1 MFDFAALRGDV
12 FGGLT
17 AAVVALP
24 LALAF
29 GVASGAGPIA
39 GLYGAIAV
47 GFFASIFGGTP
58 AQVSGPTG
66 PMTVVMA
73 AVVATHA
80 DSLTAAFTIVMLG
93 GLLQILFG
101 ALRIGRYIS
110 YTPVSVVSGFMSGV
124 GVIIMLLQLAPF
136 LGLPGSSDG
145 VMGTIG
151 QLASLQIDA
160 IDPRSIAFAAAT
172 LALVVFWPERLSRIL
187 PSPLVAL
194 ILGTGT
200 AYLFFSDIP
209 AIGSIP
215 SALPS
220 LILPEITLNQL
231 GPMLQSAFILA
242 LLGSIDSLL
251 TSLVSDSLTKSRHNS
266 DRELIGQGIGNLAA
280 GMLGAIPGAGATMRT
295 VVNIRAGGRTP
306 VSGAI
311 HALVL
316 LGLAL
321 GLGRVVAYVPNAV
334 LAAILMK
341 VGWDIVDWG
350 YLRRARHL
358 PLEKVVVMLVTLG
371 LTVFVDLITAVAVG
385 IILASFVNSR
395 WLAVEQLKGLRQ
407 SADAET
413 LDILTPEEK
422 ALLRGTNGR
431 VLVTLLHGSFSYASA
446 RDLAHRDTQ
455 SATPGDVV
463 IYDFTHAGY
472 VDPSAAMAIDEMID
486 LSQRHGRYV
495 VLSGLK
501 DHAYRALKG
510 MRVLDRVS
518 PGQQFAERIEAIRA
532 AVAYCLSLKDSA
544 DHAPRRSE
552 A

>member
-1 MFDFAALRGDV
+1 MADFTSLRGDI

-47 GFFASIFGGTP
+47 GFFASVFGGTP

-80 DSLTAAFTIVMLG
+80 NSLAGAFTIVMLG

-124 GVIIMLLQLAPF
+124 GVIIMLLQLLPF
-136 LGLPGSSDG
+136 LGLPGSSEG
-145 VMGTIG
+145 VAGTIVRLG
-151 QLASLQIDA
+151 SLELDTIDL
-160 IDPRSIAFAAAT
+160 RSIGLAVVT
-172 LALVVFWPERLSRIL
+172 LALIIFWPERLARIL
-187 PSPLVAL
+187 PAPLVAL
-194 ILGTGT
+194 VLGTVT

-209 AIGSIP
+209 AIGTIP

-220 LILPEITLNQL
+220 LVIPDVALNQL
-231 GPMLQSAFILA
+231 GPMIQSAFILA

-251 TSLVSDSLTKSRHNS
+251 TSLVADSLTKTRHDS
-266 DRELIGQGIGNLAA
+266 ERELIGQGIGNLAA
-280 GMLGAIPGAGATMRT
+280 GLLGAIPGAGATMRT
-295 VVNIRAGGRTP
+295 VVNIRAGGHTP

-321 GLGRVVAYVPNAV
+321 GLGPVVAYVPNAV

-341 VGWDIVDWG
+341 VGWDIIDWA

-407 SADAET
+407 SADADA
-413 LDILTPEEK
+413 LDVLTPEEK
-422 ALLRGTNGR
+422 ALLRETSGR

-455 SATPGDVV
+455 TATPGDVV

-472 VDPSAAMAIDEMID
+472 VDPSAAMAIDEMIE

-495 VLSGLK
+495 ILSGLK

-510 MRVLDRVS
+510 MRVLDRVATE
-518 PGQQFAERIEAIRA
+518 QQFPVRIEAIRA
-532 AVAYCLSLKDSA
+532 AVAYCLSLDGGPGHSKRQ
-544 DHAPRRSE
+544 PE